1 MKTERELFESKFKKS
16 HWVEYDEKR
25 NKYFC
30 PYVADSE
37 ANNYDSMWKVWQA
50 SAQREGYKLVPVEMH
65 RHKADDLASV
75 EWDKHKD
82 LFLSDNRDFTALQVE
97 EFRLRWCRNKAHQI
111 MNDYKA
117 MMGAADEREK

>member
-50 SAQREGYKLVPVEMH
+50 SAQREGYKLVPVEPTTDMWWEG
-65 RHKADDLASV
+65 K
-75 EWDKHKD
+75 EE
-82 LFLSDNRDFTALQVE
+82 LQNNGDVTD
-97 EFRLRWCRNKAHQI
+97 I
-111 MNDYKA
+111 YKA
-117 MMGAADEREK
+117 MIEASE